1 MRPPPDAAPAFGER
15 PGFHEEPAP
24 DEDAVSDDEL
34 FGMFRAGDADAFDA
48 LFDRWHGPVYNL
60 ARHML
65 LDAAGAEEVM
75 QDTLMAV
82 VRAAPRYE
90 SRGLFR
96 AWIMGIARNRCV
108 NRIESERARRRAL
121 RESGLGVIDPPSR
134 AGAPESAADADERVS
149 VIKRAISGLPERQ
162 REAVVMYA
170 FEEMPYAEVARAMG
184 VPLNTVK
191 TLIHRARA
199 ALARALGSRGEKR
212 DAV

>member
-1 MRPPPDAAPAFGER
+1 MRPPPDAAPAF
-15 PGFHEEPAP
+15 
-24 DEDAVSDDEL
+24 DEDAVTDDEL
-34 FGMFRAGDADAFDA
+34 FGMFRSGDADAFDA
-48 LFDRWHGPVYNL
+48 LFDRWHVPVYNL
-60 ARHML
+60 ARHIL
-65 LDAAGAEEVM
+65 HDAAGAEEIM
-75 QDTLMAV
+75 QDTFMAV

-108 NRIESERARRRAL
+108 NRLESERARRRAL
-121 RESGLGVIDPPSR
+121 RESGMGVVDPPSR
-134 AGAPESAADADERVS
+134 APSPDGAADADERVA
-149 VIKRAISGLPERQ
+149 VVKVAVARLPERQ
-162 REAVVMYA
+162 REAIVMYA

-199 ALARALGSRGEKR
+199 ALARALGARRGTRHGEER